1 MLQISQTFYISRPAQ
16 QAFAITSNS
25 TIEAI
30 MREHEFFETHT
41 TFPFTREDA
50 GTSATYLR
58 ALIENSPIAIVV
70 LDAQYRYTMCNP
82 AFQKLFQYTPKELSS
97 ADLDD
102 LVAGPEMADEA
113 ACLSGRVMRGHKVHT
128 VTQRRRRDGMMV
140 DVEIY
145 GIPLMVDDK
154 LAGVYA
160 LYQDVTE
167 RNKAQMAFREISG
180 QLENLQQEER
190 RRLARDLHDST
201 SQELAVLNWNLTR
214 LMNLVG
220 DRDEPLRALVQQTK
234 DIAYECSA
242 RIRSVAYLLHPP
254 LLGEAGLTLAIPWL
268 AEGFEQRSGIRV
280 TLEMSPELSRYR
292 DEIEIAIFRIVQE
305 GLANVLRHS
314 GSPVVRISLR
324 PKGRWVELVV
334 SDQGKSHARELLM
347 EARDRRNGVGIS
359 GMCERVEQLG
369 GCLHIDCNE
378 VGTTLKAT
386 IPMEVTVHG

>member
-1 MLQISQTFYISRPAQ
+1 
-16 QAFAITSNS
+16 
-25 TIEAI
+25 

-41 TFPFTREDA
+41 MFPFTRKDA
-50 GTSATYLR
+50 GASAAYLR

-82 AFQKLFQYTPKELSS
+82 AFERLFQYTPKELSA

-102 LVAGPEMADEA
+102 LITGPEMAEEA
-113 ACLSGRVMRGHKVHT
+113 ACLSGRVMRGNKVHT

-145 GIPLMVDDK
+145 GIPLMVDDR

-220 DRDEPLRALVQQTK
+220 DRDEALKTLVQQTK
-234 DIAYECSA
+234 EIAYECSS

-280 TLEMSPELSRYR
+280 TLEIGPDLGRYR
-292 DEIEIAIFRIVQE
+292 DEAEIAIFRIVQE

-314 GSPVVRISLR
+314 GSPVVKISLHL
-324 PKGRWVELVV
+324 KGNWLELAV
-334 SDQGKSHARELLM
+334 SDQGKNHPREILIQPHAR
-347 EARDRRNGVGIS
+347 RSSVGIS
-359 GMCERVEQLG
+359 GMHERVEQLG
-369 GCLHIDCNE
+369 GYLRIDSNE
-378 VGTTLKAT
+378 EGTTVKAT
-386 IPMEVTVHG
+386 IPTEANFHG

>member
-1 MLQISQTFYISRPAQ
+1 
-16 QAFAITSNS
+16 
-25 TIEAI
+25 

-41 TFPFTREDA
+41 MVLSTRTDA
-50 GTSATYLR
+50 GTSAAYLR
-58 ALIENSPIAIVV
+58 ALIENSPIAIVA
-70 LDAQYRYTMCNP
+70 LDGQYRYTMCNP
-82 AFQKLFQYTPKELSS
+82 AFQKLFQYTPKELSA

-102 LVAGPEMADEA
+102 LIAGPGMAEEA
-113 ACLSGRVMRGHKVHT
+113 ACLSGRVMRGQKVHT

-154 LAGVYA
+154 LAGVYG

-167 RNKAQMAFREISG
+167 RNKAQIAFREISG

-214 LMNLVG
+214 LMKLVG
-220 DRDEPLRALVQQTK
+220 ERDEELKTLVQQTK
-234 DIAYECSA
+234 EIAYECSA

-280 TLEMSPELSRYR
+280 TLEIGPELGRYR
-292 DEIEIAIFRIVQE
+292 DEVEIAIFRVVQE

-314 GSPVVRISLR
+314 GSPVVEISLR
-324 PKGRWVELVV
+324 QSERWLELSI
-334 SDQGKSHARELLM
+334 SDQGKSYAREALM
-347 EARDRRNGVGIS
+347 RGEGGRTGVGVG
-359 GMCERVEQLG
+359 GMRERVEHLG
-369 GCLHIDCNE
+369 GCLRIDCNE
-378 VGTTLKAT
+378 NGTTVKAA
-386 IPMEVTVHG
+386 IPMEIDFHG

>member
-1 MLQISQTFYISRPAQ
+1 
-16 QAFAITSNS
+16 
-25 TIEAI
+25 

-41 TFPFTREDA
+41 MSPSTRTDA
-50 GTSATYLR
+50 SSSATYLR

-82 AFQKLFQYTPKELSS
+82 AFKKLFQYTPKELASS
-97 ADLDD
+97 DLDD
-102 LVAGPEMADEA
+102 LITGPQMAEEA

-128 VTQRRRRDGMMV
+128 VTRRRRRDGMMV

-145 GIPLMVDDK
+145 GIPLMVDNK
-154 LAGVYA
+154 LAGVYG

-167 RNKAQMAFREISG
+167 RNKAQIAFREISG

-220 DRDEPLRALVQQTK
+220 DRDEDLKALVQQTK
-234 DIAYECSA
+234 EIAYECSA

-254 LLGEAGLTLAIPWL
+254 LLGEAGLTQAVPWL
-268 AEGFEQRSGIRV
+268 AEGFEQRSGIPV
-280 TLEMSPELSRYR
+280 TLEISPELGRYR
-292 DEIEIAIFRIVQE
+292 DEVEIAIFRIVQE

-314 GSPVVRISLR
+314 GSPVAKISLR
-324 PKGRWVELVV
+324 HRANWLELAI
-334 SDQGKSHARELLM
+334 SDQGRSHARELLTQ
-347 EARDRRNGVGIS
+347 ARDRRSGVGVS
-359 GMCERVEQLG
+359 GMRERVEELG
-369 GCLHIDCNE
+369 GYLHIDCNE
-378 VGTTLKAT
+378 QGTTVKAT
-386 IPMEVTVHG
+386 IPMEVNFNE

>member
-1 MLQISQTFYISRPAQ
+1 
-16 QAFAITSNS
+16 
-25 TIEAI
+25 

-41 TFPFTREDA
+41 MFPFTRTES
-50 GTSATYLR
+50 GTSAAYLR

-70 LDAQYRYTMCNP
+70 LDGQYRYTMCNP
-82 AFQKLFQYTPKELSS
+82 AFERLFQYTPMDLSS

-102 LVAGPEMADEA
+102 LIAGPEMADEA
-113 ACLSGRVMRGHKVHT
+113 GCLSGRVMRGNKVHT

-140 DVEIY
+140 DVEVY
-145 GIPLMVDDK
+145 GIPLMVDEK
-154 LAGVYA
+154 LAGGYA

-167 RNKAQMAFREISG
+167 RNKAQTALREISG

-220 DRDEPLRALVQQTK
+220 NRDEALKTLVQQTK
-234 DIAYECSA
+234 EIAYECSA

-254 LLGEAGLTLAIPWL
+254 LLGEAGLTQAVPWL

-280 TLEMSPELSRYR
+280 TLDMSPDLGRCR
-292 DEIEIAIFRIVQE
+292 DEVEITVFRIVQE

-314 GSPVVRISLR
+314 GSPMAKISLHR
-324 PKGRWVELVV
+324 KGGWLGLAGSER
-334 SDQGKSHARELLM
+334 GKGYAREALIQ
-347 EARDRRNGVGIS
+347 ARDRKSGIGIS
-359 GMCERVEQLG
+359 GMRERVEQLG
-369 GCLHIDCNE
+369 GCFQVDCNE
-378 VGTTLKAT
+378 QGTAVKAT
-386 IPMEVTVHG
+386 IPMEVNFHG

>member
-1 MLQISQTFYISRPAQ
+1 
-16 QAFAITSNS
+16 
-25 TIEAI
+25 

-41 TFPFTREDA
+41 MFPSTGTDA

-70 LDAQYRYTMCNP
+70 LDGQYRYTMCNP
-82 AFQKLFQYTPKELSS
+82 AFERLFQYTPKELSS

-128 VTQRRRRDGMMV
+128 VTQRRRRDGMTV

-167 RNKAQMAFREISG
+167 RNKAQTAFREISG

-190 RRLARDLHDST
+190 RRLARDLHDAT

-220 DRDEPLRALVQQTK
+220 DRDEALQTLVRQTK
-234 DIAYECSA
+234 EIAYECSA

-280 TLEMSPELSRYR
+280 TLEMSPELGRYR
-292 DEIEIAIFRIVQE
+292 DEVEIAIFRIVQE
-305 GLANVLRHS
+305 CLANVLRHS
-314 GSPVVRISLR
+314 GSAVAKISLHQR
-324 PKGRWVELVV
+324 ENWLELAV
-334 SDQGKSHARELLM
+334 SDRGKNHAREMLM
-347 EARDRRNGVGIS
+347 QARDRSNGVGIS
-359 GMCERVEQLG
+359 GMRERAEQMG
-369 GCLHIDCNE
+369 GCLRIDCSE
-378 VGTTLKAT
+378 EGTTVKAT
-386 IPMEVTVHG
+386 IPMEMNFHG

>member
-1 MLQISQTFYISRPAQ
+1 
-16 QAFAITSNS
+16 
-25 TIEAI
+25 

-41 TFPFTREDA
+41 MFPSTRTDA
-50 GTSATYLR
+50 GTSAAHLR
-58 ALIENSPIAIVV
+58 ALIENSPIAIVI

-82 AFQKLFQYTPKELSS
+82 AFKKLFQYTPKELSS

-102 LVAGPEMADEA
+102 LIAGPEMADEA
-113 ACLSGRVMRGHKVHT
+113 ACLSGRVMRGNKVHT

-154 LAGVYA
+154 LAGVYG

-167 RNKAQMAFREISG
+167 RNKAQRAFREISG

-220 DRDEPLRALVQQTK
+220 DRDEALKTLVQQTK
-234 DIAYECSA
+234 EIAYECSA

-254 LLGEAGLTLAIPWL
+254 LLGEAGLTQAVPWL

-280 TLEMSPELSRYR
+280 TLDVSADLGRCR
-292 DEIEIAIFRIVQE
+292 DEVEIAVFRVVQE

-314 GSPVVRISLR
+314 GSPVATISLHR
-324 PKGRWVELVV
+324 KGRWLELTV
-334 SDQGKSHARELLM
+334 SDQGKGHARETLM
-347 EARDRRNGVGIS
+347 QARDRRNGIGIS
-359 GMCERVEQLG
+359 GMRERVEQLG
-369 GCLHIDCNE
+369 GCFRIDCNE
-378 VGTTLKAT
+378 EGTTVKAT
-386 IPMEVTVHG
+386 IPMEVNFHG

>member
-1 MLQISQTFYISRPAQ
+1 MK
-16 QAFAITSNS
+16 
-25 TIEAI
+25 
-30 MREHEFFETHT
+30 EHEFFETHT
-41 TFPFTREDA
+41 MFPFTRNDA

-70 LDAQYRYTMCNP
+70 LDAQYRYAICNP
-82 AFQKLFQYTPKELSS
+82 AFERLFQYTPKELS
-97 ADLDD
+97 ATDLDD
-102 LVAGPEMADEA
+102 LIAGPELAEEA
-113 ACLSGRVMRGHKVHT
+113 ACLSGRVMRGNKVHT

-145 GIPLMVDDK
+145 GIPLMVDNK

-220 DRDEPLRALVQQTK
+220 DRDEALRTLVQQTK
-234 DIAYECSA
+234 EIAQECSS

-254 LLGEAGLTLAIPWL
+254 LLGETGLTQAIPWL

-280 TLEMSPELSRYR
+280 TLEIGPELERYR
-292 DEIEIAIFRIVQE
+292 DEVEIAIFRIVQE

-314 GSPVVRISLR
+314 GS
-324 PKGRWVELVV
+324 LVV
-334 SDQGKSHARELLM
+334 KILLRERAGWLELTVKDQGKGHAT
-347 EARDRRNGVGIS
+347 EAMMRSGARTGVGIS
-359 GMCERVEQLG
+359 GMHERVEQLG
-369 GCLHIDCNE
+369 GSLHIDSDE
-378 VGTTLKAT
+378 KGTTVKAM
-386 IPMEVTVHG
+386 IPMEVNFHG

>member
-1 MLQISQTFYISRPAQ
+1 
-16 QAFAITSNS
+16 
-25 TIEAI
+25 

-41 TFPFTREDA
+41 MFPSIRMDA
-50 GTSATYLR
+50 GTPATYLR

-82 AFQKLFQYTPKELSS
+82 AFQRLFQYTPEELSS
-97 ADLDD
+97 ADLDG
-102 LVAGPEMADEA
+102 LITGPAMADEA
-113 ACLSGRVMRGHKVHT
+113 ACLSGQVMRGRKVHM

-154 LAGVYA
+154 LAGVYG

-180 QLENLQQEER
+180 QLETLQQEER

-201 SQELAVLNWNLTR
+201 SQELAVLNWNLAR
-214 LMNLVG
+214 LTSLVD
-220 DRDEPLRALVQQTK
+220 DRDEALKTLVRQTK

-254 LLGEAGLTLAIPWL
+254 LLGEAGLPSAIPWL

-280 TLEMSPELSRYR
+280 IVEMSPELGRYR
-292 DEIEIAIFRIVQE
+292 DEVEIAIFRVVQE

-314 GSPVVRISLR
+314 GSPTAKISLHCR
-324 PKGRWVELVV
+324 KGWLELAVT
-334 SDQGKSHARELLM
+334 DQGKNDAREFLM
-347 EARDRRNGVGIS
+347 QARDSRSGIGIS
-359 GMCERVEQLG
+359 GMHERVEQLG
-369 GCLHIDCNE
+369 GCLRIDCNQH
-378 VGTTLKAT
+378 GTTVKAT
-386 IPMEVTVHG
+386 LPTEINFHG

>member
-1 MLQISQTFYISRPAQ
+1 MFPSTGTD
-16 QAFAITSNS
+16 TS
-25 TIEAI
+25 
-30 MREHEFFETHT
+30 
-41 TFPFTREDA
+41 
-50 GTSATYLR
+50 TSATYLR

-82 AFQKLFQYTPKELSS
+82 AFKKLFQYTPKELAS

-102 LVAGPEMADEA
+102 LITGPEMAEEA

-128 VTQRRRRDGMMV
+128 VTRRRRRDGMMV

-145 GIPLMVDDK
+145 GIPLMVDSK

-167 RNKAQMAFREISG
+167 RNKAQIAFREISG

-214 LMNLVG
+214 LMHLVG
-220 DRDEPLRALVQQTK
+220 DRDEDLKKLVQQTK
-234 DIAYECSA
+234 EIAYECSA

-254 LLGEAGLTLAIPWL
+254 LLGEAGLTQAVPWL
-268 AEGFEQRSGIRV
+268 AEGFEQRSGIPV
-280 TLEMSPELSRYR
+280 TLEISPDLGRYR
-292 DEIEIAIFRIVQE
+292 DEVEIAIFRVVQE

-314 GSPVVRISLR
+314 GSPVAKISLQC
-324 PKGRWVELVV
+324 KANWIELAV
-334 SDQGKSHARELLM
+334 SDQGSSYAREALM
-347 EARDRRNGVGIS
+347 QSLDRRNSVGIN
-359 GMCERVEQLG
+359 GMRERVEQLG
-369 GCLHIDCNE
+369 GYLRIDCDKQ
-378 VGTTLKAT
+378 GTTVRAT
-386 IPMEVTVHG
+386 IPMEANFHE